1 MRLPSTENVT
11 LWIARPVTVT
21 SNGLR
26 TGPRGP
32 DRFAMPG
39 AVVLTGVAV
48 RDGDGTAANATGAAV
63 EPLGDAVVVVPP
75 PPAPGVVVVLVPPP
89 AVG

>member
-1 MRLPSTENVT
+1 
-11 LWIARPVTVT
+11 
-21 SNGLR
+21 
-26 TGPRGP
+26 
-32 DRFAMPG
+32 MPG

-48 RDGDGTAANATGAAV
+48 RDGDATAANATGAAV
-63 EPLGDAVVVVPP
+63 EPLGDAVVVPP